1 MIYFIVD
8 FDIYVGFLTHVL
20 LDSKHEKH
28 SRIDERK
35 QIREH
40 SWAKGSIA
48 VFNQLFGKAGG
59 FQRQLQT
66 PL

>member
-48 VFNQLFGKAGG
+48 VFNQVKYTCTYEV
-59 FQRQLQT
+59 RKWII
-66 PL
+66 